1 MVIGMID
8 HEVMSFLRLLMLILV
23 VSVTTAEAAD
33 YELRITY
40 TPGTREM
47 RDGFRKNV
55 AGVYEFTDRADYV
68 AARDAFEDL
77 DAKLIALDN
86 GIREERGT
94 KEERYQRF
102 LVRLKAC
109 QDASRVLKDA
119 LARAK

>member
-1 MVIGMID
+1 MPV
-8 HEVMSFLRLLMLILV
+8 FRCLLML
-23 VSVTTAEAAD
+23 SVISLTLPSMAQAAD

-55 AGVYEFTDRADYV
+55 AGAYEFTDRADYV

-77 DAKLIALDN
+77 DAKLIALDD

-109 QDASRVLKDA
+109 QDASKVLKAA

>member
-1 MVIGMID
+1 MSIFRPLLLTVIL
-8 HEVMSFLRLLMLILV
+8 SLALPALV
-23 VSVTTAEAAD
+23 QAGD

-109 QDASRVLKDA
+109 QDASRVLKAA

>member
-1 MVIGMID
+1 MSIFRPLLLTVILSLALPALVQAGD
-8 HEVMSFLRLLMLILV
+8 H
-23 VSVTTAEAAD
+23 
-33 YELRITY
+33 ELRITY

-47 RDGFRKNV
+47 RDGFRKDV

-77 DAKLIALDN
+77 DAKLIALDD

-109 QDASRVLKDA
+109 QDASRVLKAA

>member
-1 MVIGMID
+1 MSIFRPLLLTVIL
-8 HEVMSFLRLLMLILV
+8 SLALPALV
-23 VSVTTAEAAD
+23 QAGD

-47 RDGFRKNV
+47 RDGFRKDV

-77 DAKLIALDN
+77 DAKLIALDD
-86 GIREERGT
+86 GIRDGRGT

-109 QDASRVLKDA
+109 HDASRVLKAA